1 MKDQGEWNGGEW
13 REGWVGAEGSR
24 GEGWKDVVIE
34 GKLVVHMHVHVV
46 FCEMKLVRENF
57 RMCTC
62 SLEGPYKYCPP
73 PPLCVCAEWTHT
85 YMNEK
90 ARKMQTPK
98 AASHFQRKYQPAL
111 GMHASCAMIFFMHQD
126 LFAVRS

>member
-1 MKDQGEWNGGEW
+1 MKDEGEWSGGEG
-13 REGWVGAEGSR
+13 RGGSR
-24 GEGWKDVVIE
+24 GEGREGWKDVVIE

-46 FCEMKLVRENF
+46 FCKMKLVREHF

-90 ARKMQTPK
+90 ARKCIHPK
-98 AASHFQRKYQPAL
+98 QPV
-111 GMHASCAMIFFMHQD
+111 IFKENTKVPEACMRPVQ
-126 LFAVRS
+126 